1 MTLLQ
6 MPRGLCTRG
15 AAKLKFAALLLNDTV
30 FNINGSASTSAW
42 PRSFAWQELLT
53 DAPAALKETHAATNL
68 RGRGKQMQG
77 ACLIPL
83 TLEKQTALRMVLEEL
98 TVHAGFARI
107 ISLQKVRSLQCFF
120 FFFSWTFVS
129 APDLATHGNNLKL
142 TLRTRRYGL
151 READVLSR
159 NLALTS
165 TRRVTFYG
173 HSQTFTFTSNQYS
186 VTSASWQIVLY
197 LWQVF
202 LSPR

>member
-1 MTLLQ
+1 MLDL
-6 MPRGLCTRG
+6 PALSVSRRWGLC
-15 AAKLKFAALLLNDTV
+15 NV
-30 FNINGSASTSAW
+30 
-42 PRSFAWQELLT
+42 
-53 DAPAALKETHAATNL
+53 
-68 RGRGKQMQG
+68 
-77 ACLIPL
+77 
-83 TLEKQTALRMVLEEL
+83 
-98 TVHAGFARI
+98 
-107 ISLQKVRSLQCFF
+107 FF

-202 LSPR
+202 LSPRWRNGYCAGRMALINMALNTPIWNVIYSTKKFSLQTLYSLCIWFDWLTCHGHVSWSCC